1 MGSKLTISAR
11 LLASFSV
18 MMALMLGLSF
28 ASFHSVSN
36 SEALVAKLVDSSAQ
50 KIALGKEIDV
60 KFKEMLASQRGLYIA
75 GFRKDL
81 SKIEESKRL
90 FEDNARNVSK
100 AIDAIKPLL
109 SSTQSKKLVAE
120 IESQQGFIESH
131 FPKIY
136 QLCAAG
142 DASAAY
148 DLATEKMLPAY
159 DKAGRSLDE
168 FTVLLGQQ
176 MAEDRKSAEAEAS
189 FNRILAT
196 TLSILGLAIGGL
208 VIWIVRDIA
217 TSLRQAIMELSEGAG
232 QVASAAGQI
241 ASSSQSLAQ
250 GSSEQAASLE
260 ETSAST
266 EEINSMARKNAENS
280 QAAAGLVAL
289 TQKKSE
295 RPTIRWM
302 QWWWP

>member
-1 MGSKLTISAR
+1 
-11 LLASFSV
+11 